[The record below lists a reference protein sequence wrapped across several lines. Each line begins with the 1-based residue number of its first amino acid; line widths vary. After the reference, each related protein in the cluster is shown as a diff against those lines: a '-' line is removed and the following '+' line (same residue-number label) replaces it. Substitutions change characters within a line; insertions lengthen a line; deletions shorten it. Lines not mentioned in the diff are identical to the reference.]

1 MSILYVTSD
10 WLFRLPS
17 LTFTLRG
24 IQCLCMKRDRWLRI
38 RATSE
43 DLEIL
48 KRGALLRGRR
58 VSEHVRELLRKDERE
73 ARAELTL
80 NRAATQHT

>member
-1 MSILYVTSD
+1 
-10 WLFRLPS
+10 
-17 LTFTLRG
+17 
-24 IQCLCMKRDRWLRI
+24 MKRDRWLRI

-48 KRGALLRGRR
+48 KRGAQLRGRR

-80 NRAATQHT
+80 SLSASQTL